1 MHNGKFPLCILVIYN
16 TLPLHNSAACRRDST
31 SCWLAC
37 CGVPT
42 STNRPFRSTNP
53 ILSSKKRETSHSPHF
68 FLAFYFV
75 FCHFLLSLHP
85 NTNNQILTQEQISMK
100 KKLYTLS
107 LLTIA
112 ATLATLTTACTN
124 DGTELDPPFSMSTPK
139 GSGNSLIENNS
150 ENQAGELDEAFSADS
165 ISTVIDAE

>member
-1 MHNGKFPLCILVIYN
+1 
-16 TLPLHNSAACRRDST
+16 
-31 SCWLAC
+31 
-37 CGVPT
+37 
-42 STNRPFRSTNP
+42 
-53 ILSSKKRETSHSPHF
+53 
-68 FLAFYFV
+68 
-75 FCHFLLSLHP
+75 
-85 NTNNQILTQEQISMK
+85 MK

-112 ATLATLTTACTN
+112 ATLAPLTTACTN

-139 GSGNSLIENNS
+139 GSGNSLIENNG